1 MSRADAEAESAR
13 GGAELAAALGALAE
27 APSAQARE
35 SVWRCLLEGELLC
48 ALAGPV
54 QAREPAMDETAPVEP
69 AVDFLSA
76 PDSKGTPSLLAFTDV
91 DAFRRFGLSDTFA
104 IASAVEL
111 IAFAAAKG
119 IASLTLDAAGPVG
132 VTLEEWELAALA
144 ERRLPTSEDEA
155 RFPRPRSTIRE
166 MQVAAPVLPVEEH
179 LLTTLRGA
187 LADDERVEAAYL
199 FDAKRE
205 GLRRKLVVG
214 LDVTHSTA
222 PQELERL
229 ARSLLARLDP
239 LVGAHTSLHF
249 TRVEH
254 DDLLTELAR
263 ETPPVYTRRPE

>member
-1 MSRADAEAESAR
+1 MSRADAEPVSAR
-13 GGAELAAALGALAE
+13 GGAELAAALSALVA

-35 SVWRCLLEGELLC
+35 NVWSCLLEGELVC
-48 ALAGPV
+48 ALARPV
-54 QAREPAMDETAPVEP
+54 QARGPATDQTAPVEP

-76 PDSKGTPSLLAFTDV
+76 PNSEGTPSLLAFTDV
-91 DAFRRFGLSDTFA
+91 DALRRFGLSDTFA

-119 IASLTLDAAGPVG
+119 IASLALNAAGPVG

-144 ERRLPTSEDEA
+144 ERRLPTTEDEA
-155 RFPRPRSTIRE
+155 RWGRSTPTTCEIPIS
-166 MQVAAPVLPVEEH
+166 APVLPVEER
-179 LLTTLRGA
+179 LLTTLREA
-187 LADDERVEAAYL
+187 LAQDERVEAAYL
-199 FDAKRE
+199 FEAERE
-205 GLRRKLVVG
+205 RLRRKLVVG
-214 LDVTHSTA
+214 LDVTPSTA

-239 LVGAHTSLHF
+239 LVGAHTTLYF

-263 ETPPVYTRRPE
+263 ETPPVYTRRAE